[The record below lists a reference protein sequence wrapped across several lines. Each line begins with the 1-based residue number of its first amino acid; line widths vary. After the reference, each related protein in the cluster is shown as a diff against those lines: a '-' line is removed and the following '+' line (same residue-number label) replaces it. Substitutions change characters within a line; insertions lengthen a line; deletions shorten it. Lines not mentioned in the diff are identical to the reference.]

1 LFSTTTFVGLENEMY
16 NLENMLNLLFTD
28 PEIFILLSFAL
39 IISISIHEFSHAF
52 VADKLGDSTARDM
65 GRLTLNPKAHLD
77 PIGTILLLFIGFG
90 WGKPVP
96 FNPFNLKNPKRD
108 AALISLAGPMSNLLL
123 AIVLAFI
130 LKIFPMGEVFSV
142 FLYFLI
148 LYNLMLGFFNLIPLG
163 PLDGNKIVFG
173 FLPNRL
179 AVQWAELQRYS
190 MFILIFL
197 LLTNFTDKIL
207 GPLVDFAI
215 KILLG

>member
-1 LFSTTTFVGLENEMY
+1 
-16 NLENMLNLLFTD
+16 
-28 PEIFILLSFAL
+28 
-39 IISISIHEFSHAF
+39 
-52 VADKLGDSTARDM
+52 
-65 GRLTLNPKAHLD
+65 
-77 PIGTILLLFIGFG
+77 
-90 WGKPVP
+90 
-96 FNPFNLKNPKRD
+96 
-108 AALISLAGPMSNLLL
+108 
-123 AIVLAFI
+123 
-130 LKIFPMGEVFSV
+130 
-142 FLYFLI
+142 
-148 LYNLMLGFFNLIPLG
+148 MLGFFNLIPLG

>member
-1 LFSTTTFVGLENEMY
+1 MFSTTTFVGLENEMY

-130 LKIFPMGEVFSV
+130 LKIFPMWEVFSV

>member
-90 WGKPVP
+90 WGKPV
-96 FNPFNLKNPKRD
+96 R
-108 AALISLAGPMSNLLL
+108 
-123 AIVLAFI
+123 
-130 LKIFPMGEVFSV
+130 
-142 FLYFLI
+142 FLYF
-148 LYNLMLGFFNLIPLG
+148 Y
-163 PLDGNKIVFG
+163 
-173 FLPNRL
+173 
-179 AVQWAELQRYS
+179 
-190 MFILIFL
+190 IF
-197 LLTNFTDKIL
+197 
-207 GPLVDFAI
+207 
-215 KILLG
+215 